1 MFYFGCTTDNTNKM
15 NHQLYFDKSIRRWD
29 EGIPLG
35 NGRLGALIWGNPEE
49 LRFSLDRTDIWDFSE
64 PLNTDREDFTYET
77 LVKLAKEGK
86 TDAIRE
92 LFDAPYNYPTPT
104 KLPSG
109 KLLFSFPSGKNVCS
123 KLDLQRAEAML
134 KVETERGSIP
144 VKAFC
149 HAVSKSGMIW
159 VGADQSKFQV
169 ELQNPGFGTNDTKEE
184 LRYNPE
190 EREISQGSLQRL
202 HYQASER
209 GLEDGAVQIQWFVQ
223 KVDEK
228 FSFGVVTGVLEKAN
242 ETEVFYRIVT
252 SKDGKNWLEDAKRQL
267 REELTAGYEKQLE
280 SHLDWW
286 SKYWEK
292 SEISL
297 PDELFEKNWYLTNY
311 LFASCS
317 RKGEFPMP
325 LQGVWTADDGNLPPW
340 KGDYH
345 NDLNTQ
351 LSYTHFYKANHLE
364 EGECFIDYLWN
375 CRDAAKEFAEKFY
388 HTEGICLPGVMSIN
402 GKPLG
407 GWPMYSLSPTHQ
419 IWLCQSF
426 EQYYRYTGDREF
438 LEKKAWVYFEETAKC
453 ITALLKE
460 KNGYYYLP
468 VSSSPE
474 IHDDEKESWLTP
486 NSNYDLALLRYLYGT
501 LISFAK
507 ILENG
512 QEEKWQKIYKKIPK
526 LAVNEKHV
534 LMLSP
539 EESLKES
546 HRHLSNAMAICPLYL
561 YQYEKDREI
570 IDATVLDYEFLG
582 TGMWVGF
589 SFAWMSH
596 LYAVQGNGEGAYEQ
610 LRIFWDSFC
619 SPNGFHLNGDYKK
632 RGYTT
637 FHYRPFTLESNMY
650 AADALQE
657 MLFQMRDGN
666 MNLFAAVPERW
677 KQKKM
682 SFKGFRGEKGL
693 LVSALWDPQKNCI
706 EAEFYAETEQTVRI
720 RSRNSEKREL
730 CLKKGKNIYTIK

>member
-1 MFYFGCTTDNTNKM
+1 MPNITFKISRC
-15 NHQLYFDKSIRRWD
+15 
-29 EGIPLG
+29 
-35 NGRLGALIWGNPEE
+35 
-49 LRFSLDRTDIWDFSE
+49 
-64 PLNTDREDFTYET
+64 
-77 LVKLAKEGK
+77 
-86 TDAIRE
+86 
-92 LFDAPYNYPTPT
+92 
-104 KLPSG
+104 LPF
-109 KLLFSFPSGKNVCS
+109 FSF
-123 KLDLQRAEAML
+123 RYF
-134 KVETERGSIP
+134 SI
-144 VKAFC
+144 F
-149 HAVSKSGMIW
+149 
-159 VGADQSKFQV
+159 
-169 ELQNPGFGTNDTKEE
+169 
-184 LRYNPE
+184 
-190 EREISQGSLQRL
+190 
-202 HYQASER
+202 
-209 GLEDGAVQIQWFVQ
+209 
-223 KVDEK
+223 
-228 FSFGVVTGVLEKAN
+228 
-242 ETEVFYRIVT
+242 
-252 SKDGKNWLEDAKRQL
+252 
-267 REELTAGYEKQLE
+267 
-280 SHLDWW
+280 
-286 SKYWEK
+286 
-292 SEISL
+292 
-297 PDELFEKNWYLTNY
+297 
-311 LFASCS
+311 
-317 RKGEFPMP
+317 
-325 LQGVWTADDGNLPPW
+325 
-340 KGDYH
+340 
-345 NDLNTQ
+345 
-351 LSYTHFYKANHLE
+351 
-364 EGECFIDYLWN
+364 
-375 CRDAAKEFAEKFY
+375 
-388 HTEGICLPGVMSIN
+388 
-402 GKPLG
+402 
-407 GWPMYSLSPTHQ
+407 
-419 IWLCQSF
+419 
-426 EQYYRYTGDREF
+426 
-438 LEKKAWVYFEETAKC
+438 
-453 ITALLKE
+453 
-460 KNGYYYLP
+460 
-468 VSSSPE
+468 
-474 IHDDEKESWLTP
+474 WLTP
-486 NSNYDLALLRYLYGT
+486 LIKSKRALRP
-501 LISFAK
+501 FAK